1 MLRFVEYTKN
11 ILYLYLLIQLFSIF
25 IVIFIAKAEN
35 VTSSKTISNE
45 TETSQQHIKTN
56 SDITLTVTNNATVTR
71 SNYAIKVNG
80 TEDDAADDAT
90 ISISSGSTVET
101 SSGGNAIY
109 AQDTSGLTINNSGT
123 ISSSESTKAID
134 VAGADD
140 VNITN
145 NSGGEIYAQGRV
157 ITIGNATN
165 VTITNSGKIYGT
177 SGGSNADTIYGA
189 NNTSNITINN
199 NSGGEIKNNGT
210 NKAAIRLIKNS
221 TITNSGTIKN
231 DQGPDYNAIKLTGNN
246 NTVTLKDE
254 GIIVGKIESTGS
266 NNTLK
271 LNHGVGRSY
280 YYETTG
286 NFTLEDLD
294 GNNVVKG
301 SAGSVGQ
308 GGSEILDEL
317 LGYRSLNIRKSL
329 TRYNRNVK
337 NNSDDEEGW
346 GEVNFSTFKRKQ
358 NNNSLSLG
366 FNYANLAINLINP
379 YKDSDFILS
388 FETGIQNF
396 TKDHSINR
404 YSIHSGLFFSDKKIF
419 NTINSENFI
428 VGGITLNDS
437 ERKILTN
444 TTSSGTLMLS
454 DVYESYELIAGTKI
468 KNKYFI
474 PNIGMTFGL
483 SHTPGHSEDYYV
495 WTQKDVSNL
504 SFYFDDDYELK
515 LVGNTA
521 ISFGWLL
528 DFRKLISSRIQT
540 YEVKG
545 TKATYLQHADL
556 TEEITFSGA
565 LGIQK
570 QFSENHSLK
579 ISLDGIQS
587 TQELTSVS
595 GNFSYKFIF

>member
-1 MLRFVEYTKN
+1 MFFFIKN
-11 ILYLYLLIQLFSIF
+11 VFYRHVLIQLFSIF
-25 IVIFIAKAEN
+25 IIVFIAKAEN
-35 VTSSKTISNE
+35 VTSSKTISDE

-56 SDITLTVTNNATVTR
+56 SDITLTVTNNATVTK
-71 SNYAIKVNG
+71 SNYAVKVNG
-80 TEDDAADDAT
+80 TEDSAADDAT

-123 ISSSESTKAID
+123 VSSSESTKAID

-145 NSGGEIYAQGRV
+145 NSGGEIYAKGRV
-157 ITIGNATN
+157 IAIGNATN
-165 VTITNSGKIYGT
+165 VTINNSGKIYGT
-177 SGGSNADTIYGA
+177 NGGNNADTIYGA
-189 NNTSNITINN
+189 NNTSNVTINN

-210 NKAAIRLIKNS
+210 TKAAIRLIKNS

-231 DQGPDYNAIKLTGNN
+231 DEGPDYNAIKLVGND
-246 NTVTLKDE
+246 NTVTLKNE

-266 NNTLK
+266 RNTLK

-329 TRYNRNVK
+329 TRYNRSVK

-346 GEVNFSTFKRKQ
+346 GEINFSTFKRKQ

-366 FNYANLAINLINP
+366 FNYANLGINLINP

-388 FETGIQNF
+388 FETGSQNF

-404 YSIHSGLFFSDKKIF
+404 YSIHSGLLFSDKKIF

-468 KNKYFI
+468 KNNYFI
-474 PNIGMTFGL
+474 PNIGITLGL
-483 SHTPGHSEDYYV
+483 SRTPRHSEDYYV
-495 WTQKDVSNL
+495 WRKKDVSNL

-528 DFRKLISSRIQT
+528 DFRKLVSNRLQT

-545 TKATYLQHADL
+545 TEANYLQHVDL

-587 TQELTSVS
+587 TQELTSVG

>member
-1 MLRFVEYTKN
+1 MFFFAKN
-11 ILYLYLLIQLFSIF
+11 TLYRHFLIQLFSIF
-25 IVIFIAKAEN
+25 IIVFIVKAAD
-35 VTSSKTISNE
+35 VTSDKTIS
-45 TETSQQHIKTN
+45 TTVTAQQHIKTN
-56 SDITLTVTNNATVTR
+56 SDITLSITNGGTISR
-71 SNYAIKVNG
+71 SNYAIKVNA
-80 TEDDAADDAT
+80 TEAAAADDAT
-90 ISISSGSTVET
+90 ISVSSGGTVET
-101 SSGGNAIY
+101 TSGGNAIY
-109 AQDTSGLTINNSGT
+109 AQDVSGLTIDNSGT

-140 VNITN
+140 VTITN
-145 NSGGEIYAQGRV
+145 NSGGEIYAKGRV
-157 ITIGNATN
+157 ITLGNATN
-165 VTITNSGKIYGT
+165 VTINNSGKIYGT
-177 SGGSNADTIYGA
+177 TGGNNADTIYGA
-189 NNTSNITINN
+189 NNTASITLNN

-210 NKAAIRLIKNS
+210 SKAAVRLIKDS

-231 DQGPDYNAIKLTGNN
+231 DKGPDYNAIKLTGNN
-246 NTVTLKDE
+246 NTVNLKDE
-254 GIIVGKIESTGS
+254 GIIIGKIESAGS

-271 LNHGVGRSY
+271 LNHGVGKSY

-329 TRYNRNVK
+329 TRYNRSVK
-337 NNSDDEEGW
+337 NNSDDEQGW
-346 GEVNFSTFKRKQ
+346 GEINFSTFKRKQ
-358 NNNSLSLG
+358 KNSSLSLG
-366 FNYANLAINLINP
+366 FNYANLGINLINP
-379 YKDSDFILS
+379 YKDSDFIFS
-388 FETGIQNF
+388 FETGSQNF

-419 NTINSENFI
+419 NAINSENFI

-437 ERKILTN
+437 VRKILTN
-444 TTSSGTLMLS
+444 TTSSGTLTLS

-468 KNKYFI
+468 KNKYFM

-483 SHTPGHSEDYYV
+483 SHTPGHSEDYFF
-495 WTQKDVSNL
+495 WRKKDVSNL

-528 DFRKLISSRIQT
+528 DFRKLVSNRLQT

-545 TKATYLQHADL
+545 TEANYLQHVDL

>member
-1 MLRFVEYTKN
+1 MFFFKKN
-11 ILYLYLLIQLFSIF
+11 ILYRYLLIQLFSIF
-25 IVIFIAKAEN
+25 IVIFVAKAEN
-35 VTSSKTISNE
+35 VTASKTISNE

-80 TEDDAADDAT
+80 TEADAADDAT
-90 ISISSGSTVET
+90 ISISSGSTVKT

-145 NSGGEIYAQGRV
+145 NSGGEIYAKGRV

-189 NNTSNITINN
+189 NNTSDVTINN
-199 NSGGEIKNNGT
+199 NSGGEIKNTGT

-231 DQGPDYNAIKLTGNN
+231 DQGPDYNAIKFTGNN

-254 GIIVGKIESTGS
+254 GIIVGKIESAGS

-271 LNHGVGRSY
+271 LNHGVGKSY

-329 TRYNRNVK
+329 TRYNRSVK
-337 NNSDDEEGW
+337 NNSDDEQGW
-346 GEVNFSTFKRKQ
+346 GEINFSTFKRKQ
-358 NNNSLSLG
+358 KNSSLSLG
-366 FNYANLAINLINP
+366 FNYANLGINLINP
-379 YKDSDFILS
+379 YKDSDFIFS
-388 FETGIQNF
+388 FETGSQNF

-437 ERKILTN
+437 VRKILTN
-444 TTSSGTLMLS
+444 TTSSGTLTLS

-468 KNKYFI
+468 KNKYFM

-483 SHTPGHSEDYYV
+483 SHTPGHSEDYFF
-495 WTQKDVSNL
+495 WRKKDVSNL

-528 DFRKLISSRIQT
+528 DFRKSVSNRLQT

-545 TKATYLQHADL
+545 TEATYLQHIDL

-579 ISLDGIQS
+579 ISLDGVQS